1 MRDAIKRA
9 YAAKLEAE
17 AKLQASAPAPAPAP
31 ATAITPPKAEK
42 HWGSRDYPH
51 PVRVAKVAPAA
62 AKPKHVVSIPGR
74 ASYER

>member
-1 MRDAIKRA
+1 MKSAILRA

-17 AKLQASAPAPAPAP
+17 AKLQASAPAPAPA
-31 ATAITPPKAEK
+31 TAITPPKPEK

-62 AKPKHVVSIPGR
+62 AKPKHVVAIPGR
-74 ASYER
+74 ASYDK